1 MTTTSSSTSISRKDY
16 IFSISIIGLF
26 FFIFGFVTWLNG
38 ILIPFLRTACELN
51 DFEAYFVTF
60 AFYVSYLV
68 MALPSSVVL
77 KKTGFKNGM
86 SLGLWIMAAG
96 SLIFIPAAMTRTF
109 SLFLLGLFVEGTGLA
124 LLQTASNPYIT
135 IIGPPE
141 SAAKR
146 ISIMGIA
153 NKFAGAIAPIILAS
167 IILKDS
173 KVLAEKLAQAA
184 DAATRTVLLD
194 ELATRVIMPYL
205 VMAVVLVL
213 LGLLLRFA
221 HLPEIDTD
229 AEDTTSSES
238 NASKTSIWQF
248 PHLILGVIALFF
260 YVGVEV
266 IAGDSII
273 RYGQSIGIAM
283 DSAKYFTSLTLL
295 SMILG
300 YIIGI
305 TCIPKYLNQ
314 TTALKICTILG
325 VIFSLGAILTPAH
338 LVFSMSFIDI
348 MTFKSIQL
356 VLPVTVLFVALLGL
370 ANALVWPAMW
380 PLALNGLGRF
390 TKTGS
395 AMLIM
400 AIAGGALLPLVYGK
414 LAVNFSTQF
423 AYWICVPSY
432 LVIMYYAFIGHNWY
446 IDVLKKYAKFN
457 GRARRKE
464 YWMFTLL
471 NIIFYSV
478 AMLIDF
484 GLERPFIIGIAN
496 IYALAVLVPILAV
509 SVRRLHD
516 VGKSGWMILLS
527 LIPIIGSIWLLV
539 LLLTESDPDEN
550 EFGLN
555 PKKIFTS

>member
-1 MTTTSSSTSISRKDY
+1 MKTNNSSNDISRKDY
-16 IFSISIIGLF
+16 IFSIVVIGLF

-60 AFYVSYLV
+60 AFYVAYFV
-68 MALPSSVVL
+68 MALPSSAVL

-96 SLIFIPAAMTRTF
+96 ALIFIPAALTRTF
-109 SLFLLGLFVEGTGLA
+109 SLFLLGLFIEGTGLA

-135 IIGPPE
+135 IIGPRE

-173 KVLAEKLAQAA
+173 KLLEEKLVQAV
-184 DAATRTVLLD
+184 DSVTRAGLLN
-194 ELATRVIMPYL
+194 ELAGRVIMPYIA
-205 VMAVVLVL
+205 MAVILVL

-221 HLPEIDTD
+221 HLPDIDTD
-229 AEDTTSSES
+229 AEDEVSSES
-238 NASKTSIWQF
+238 NAKKTSIWQF
-248 PHLILGVIALFF
+248 PHLLLGVIALFF

-295 SMILG
+295 SMIIG
-300 YIIGI
+300 YVIGI
-305 TCIPKYLNQ
+305 IFIPKYLSQIN
-314 TTALKICTILG
+314 ALKACTILG
-325 VIFSLGAILTPAH
+325 VIFSLGAILVPAH
-338 LVFSMSFIDI
+338 LVFTMSFIDI
-348 MTFKSIQL
+348 MTFKSIEL

-380 PLALNGLGRF
+380 PLALDGLGKF

-400 AIAGGALLPLVYGK
+400 AIAGGALIPLLYGK
-414 LAVNFSTQF
+414 LAVNFSTQA

-432 LVIMYYAFIGHNWY
+432 LVIMYYAFIG
-446 IDVLKKYAKFN
+446 
-457 GRARRKE
+457 RK
-464 YWMFTLL
+464 
-471 NIIFYSV
+471 
-478 AMLIDF
+478 A
-484 GLERPFIIGIAN
+484 
-496 IYALAVLVPILAV
+496 
-509 SVRRLHD
+509 
-516 VGKSGWMILLS
+516 GK
-527 LIPIIGSIWLLV
+527 
-539 LLLTESDPDEN
+539 
-550 EFGLN
+550 
-555 PKKIFTS
+555 

>member
-1 MTTTSSSTSISRKDY
+1 MTQSASTNGISRKDY
-16 IFSISIIGLF
+16 IFSITIIGLF

-68 MALPSSVVL
+68 MALPSSYVL

-86 SLGLWIMAAG
+86 TVGLWIMAAG
-96 SLIFIPAAMTRTF
+96 ALIFIPAAMTRTF
-109 SLFLLGLFVEGTGLA
+109 GLFLTGLFIEGTGMA

-167 IILKDS
+167 IILKDAA
-173 KVLAEKLAQAA
+173 VLEAKIASAA
-184 DAATRTVLLD
+184 DAASRSLLLD
-194 ELATRVIMPYL
+194 EMAQRVIMPYI
-205 VMAVVLVL
+205 VMTITLIL

-221 HLPEIDTD
+221 HLPEVDTD
-229 AEDTTSSES
+229 AEDETIGEA
-238 NASKTSIWQF
+238 NLKKTSIWQF
-248 PHLILGVIALFF
+248 PHLLLGVVALFF

-283 DSAKYFTSLTLL
+283 ESAKYYTSLTLL
-295 SMILG
+295 GMIFG
-300 YIIGI
+300 YLMGIIF
-305 TCIPKYLNQ
+305 IPKYLSQ
-314 TTALKICTILG
+314 TNALKLCTILG
-325 VIFSLGAILTPAH
+325 VIFSLGAIFTPVDIVFTMPFVD
-338 LVFSMSFIDI
+338 LV
-348 MTFKSIQL
+348 TFQPLQL
-356 VLPVTVLFVALLGL
+356 VLPVTVLFIALLGL

-400 AIAGGALLPLVYGK
+400 AIAGGALLPLLYGK
-414 LAVNFSTQF
+414 LAVDFSTQT

-432 LVIMYYAFIGHNWY
+432 LVIMYYAFIGHKAG
-446 IDVLKKYAKFN
+446 KKN
-457 GRARRKE
+457 G
-464 YWMFTLL
+464 
-471 NIIFYSV
+471 
-478 AMLIDF
+478 
-484 GLERPFIIGIAN
+484 
-496 IYALAVLVPILAV
+496 
-509 SVRRLHD
+509 
-516 VGKSGWMILLS
+516 
-527 LIPIIGSIWLLV
+527 
-539 LLLTESDPDEN
+539 
-550 EFGLN
+550 
-555 PKKIFTS
+555 

>member
-1 MTTTSSSTSISRKDY
+1 MTNPNSSTGISRKDY
-16 IFSISIIGLF
+16 IFSVSIIGLF

-68 MALPSSVVL
+68 MALPSSLVL

-86 SLGLWIMAAG
+86 SLGLWIMALGA
-96 SLIFIPAAMTRTF
+96 LIFIPAAMTRTF

-173 KVLAEKLAQAA
+173 KVLQEKLAQAA
-184 DAATRTVLLD
+184 DAATRATLLD
-194 ELATRVIMPYL
+194 ELSARVIMPYI
-205 VMAVVLVL
+205 VMAVILVL

-221 HLPEIDTD
+221 HLPEVDTD
-229 AEDTTSSES
+229 AEDSTSGET
-238 NASKTSIWQF
+238 NAKKTSIWQF

-283 DSAKYFTSLTLL
+283 ESAKYFTSLTLL
-295 SMILG
+295 SMIIG
-300 YIIGI
+300 YLIGI
-305 TCIPKYLNQ
+305 IFIPKYLSQ
-314 TTALKICTILG
+314 VTALRICTILG
-325 VIFSLGAILTPAH
+325 VIFSLGAILVPSH

-356 VLPVTVLFVALLGL
+356 VLPVTVLFIALLGL
-370 ANALVWPAMW
+370 ANSLVWPAMW

-400 AIAGGALLPLVYGK
+400 AIAGGAVIPLIYGR
-414 LAVNFSTQF
+414 LAVAFSTQS
-423 AYWICVPSY
+423 AYWICVPAY
-432 LVIMYYAFIGHNWY
+432 LIVMYYAFIGH
-446 IDVLKKYAKFN
+446 KA
-457 GRARRKE
+457 
-464 YWMFTLL
+464 
-471 NIIFYSV
+471 
-478 AMLIDF
+478 
-484 GLERPFIIGIAN
+484 
-496 IYALAVLVPILAV
+496 
-509 SVRRLHD
+509 
-516 VGKSGWMILLS
+516 GK
-527 LIPIIGSIWLLV
+527 
-539 LLLTESDPDEN
+539 
-550 EFGLN
+550 
-555 PKKIFTS
+555 